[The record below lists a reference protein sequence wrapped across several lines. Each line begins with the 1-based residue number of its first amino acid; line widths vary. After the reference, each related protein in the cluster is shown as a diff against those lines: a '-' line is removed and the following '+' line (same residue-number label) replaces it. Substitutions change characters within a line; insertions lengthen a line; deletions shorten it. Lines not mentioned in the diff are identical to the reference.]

1 MEGQAGVG
9 RAWNRLYH
17 HIFFNIRFN
26 IMHKVE
32 EKTVA
37 IFRDKADN
45 VATSATWRPL
55 QWGQYLVVTDLSQI
69 ILISVT

>member
-9 RAWNRLYH
+9 RVWNRLYH
-17 HIFFNIRFN
+17 HIFFNILFN

-45 VATSATWRPL
+45 VEIPWRPL